1 MQHWAWTVRDE
12 APDRLATQLGRM
24 AAAVVKRLMCALT
37 AHDWYSLAYP
47 PARRWECMRCHQI
60 IEDQPT
66 EGLAI

>member
-1 MQHWAWTVRDE
+1 
-12 APDRLATQLGRM
+12 M
-24 AAAVVKRLMCALT
+24 AAAMVKRLMCILT
-37 AHDWYSLAYP
+37 AHDWHALAYP